1 MFEYCTCSLFSA
13 RRINFRCAATRSAFL
28 VCTAFAANVLV
39 PGVWAQDVVAIDAV
53 NVSELKT
60 YHIPAGPLEPA
71 LIDFAGQAGV
81 NLSVNSDR
89 LQGHITAGLTGNF
102 LVEDGFARLLEN
114 TNLRVVKLEEG
125 DYTVEANPAAASVK
139 TLQKVVITARTDSE
153 IIEPSRS
160 VTLIEK
166 EELEKLRQ
174 GSDSLATLLGK
185 AITGL
190 ADSTHTIT
198 EYGQTLRGR
207 ETLVLVDGVPLNTN
221 RGSSR
226 NLANINLADVEQI
239 EVLRGSNS
247 IYGSSAA
254 GGIISIRT
262 RKPEGEI
269 RAQTTITGVIPLSKI
284 GSSGLGGEVQHYI
297 SGASEAVDYTL
308 SIGARHVG
316 GSYDAKGNRIAPEP
330 SQGDMFD
337 SNIYSSA
344 AKLGVKIDENQR
356 LQFSA
361 SYYDLSQ
368 DTDYATD
375 PSVATLPANS
385 VPARSIKGLEL
396 EEQNRVENTLLGLD
410 YEHRNFAGHTL
421 AAQLYYRDFF
431 TRFAP
436 FDARKVVV
444 RGANV
449 DQSMQNSEVYGGRLT
464 VKSPLGENKTTQL
477 VWGGDFH
484 NEATDMPLDIFD
496 PKIYDAS
503 GGLVFRKI
511 GKIIYMPEV
520 TTRSSGAFAQLEH
533 RFSERWSVEVGTRYD
548 RAEASFDDFIPLS
561 QSRLANPDTVAGGTV
576 DYDEWTYNAGGVFAL
591 TKKHEIYASY
601 SQGFQLP
608 DIGLQVRNAT
618 PAFNI
623 DNSNLQALKIDTA
636 ELGWRGRWENTL
648 VNLGVYESKSAL
660 GAVQSFNNGLRLART
675 KERIYGAEGGI
686 DYFSDDDH
694 WSLGATITWM
704 KGEEL
709 PQNSTQYQQMPGN
722 RIPPL
727 KFTAYVEYRPSERWS
742 HRLQTTAFKGKDYR
756 LNSVASF
763 SRRDTE
769 GYATVDLISQW
780 KISEESSASIG
791 VENLF
796 NKYYYP
802 LYSQLLRSDTN
813 TSHLPASGTL
823 LKIGFTH
830 NW

>member
-1 MFEYCTCSLFSA
+1 MFEYRTCSLFSA
-13 RRINFRCAATRSAFL
+13 RRFNLRSAATRSTLL
-28 VCTAFAANVLV
+28 VCASLAANALV
-39 PGVWAQDVVAIDAV
+39 PGAWAQDVVAIGTV

-60 YHIPAGPLEPA
+60 YRIPAGPLEPA
-71 LIDFAGQAGV
+71 LLTFAGQAGV
-81 NLSVNSDR
+81 NLSVDSDR
-89 LQGHITAGLTGNF
+89 LQGLNTAGLTGNF
-102 LVEDGFARLLEN
+102 LVEEGFARLLEN

-125 DYTVEANPAAASVK
+125 NYTVEVKPAPAAVK

-166 EELEKLRQ
+166 EELDKLRQ

-239 EVLRGSNS
+239 EVLRGSSS

-269 RAQTTITGVIPLSKI
+269 RAQTTITGVVPLSKI
-284 GSSGLGGEVQHYI
+284 GTSGLGGEVQHYI
-297 SGASEAVDYTL
+297 SGAKEVVDYTL
-308 SIGARHVG
+308 SMGARHVG
-316 GSYDAKGNRIAPEP
+316 GSFDAKGNRIAPEP

-337 SNIYSSA
+337 SNIYSTA
-344 AKLGVKIDENQR
+344 AKLGFKINENQR

-396 EEQNRVENTLLGLD
+396 EEQNRVENTLLGVD
-410 YEHRNFAGHTL
+410 YEHRNLAGHTL

-436 FDARKVVV
+436 FDARKVTV
-444 RGANV
+444 RGGNV

-464 VKSPLGENKTTQL
+464 VKSPLGDNKTTQL

-520 TTRSSGAFAQLEH
+520 TTQTSGAFAQLEH
-533 RFSERWSVEVGTRYD
+533 RFNERWSVEAGTRYD
-548 RAEASFDDFIPLS
+548 RAKGSFDDFIPLS
-561 QSRLANPDTVAGGTV
+561 QSRLANPGTVTGGTV
-576 DYDEWTYNAGGVFAL
+576 DYDEWTYNAGSVFAL
-591 TKKHEIYASY
+591 TKKYEIYASY

-623 DNSNLQALKIDTA
+623 NNSNLQALKIDTA

-648 VNLGVYESKSAL
+648 ANFSLYESKSDL

-675 KERIYGAEGGI
+675 KERIYGAEGGF
-686 DYFSDDDH
+686 DYFTDDDH

-709 PQNSTQYQQMPGN
+709 PQNSTQYQHMPGN

-727 KFTAYVEYRPSERWS
+727 KFTAYVEYRPTESWS

-756 LNSVASF
+756 LNGVASF

-780 KISEESSASIG
+780 KISDESSASIG
-791 VENLF
+791 VENLL
-796 NKYYYP
+796 NQYYYP

-813 TSHLPASGTL
+813 TSHLPASGAV